1 MNLSSVDLNLLVAFD
16 ILIREQNLSYAAEK
30 LELTQPAMSKRLA
43 RLRSLFGDELLTRT
57 SKGMKPTARALE
69 LVEPIRIALKQIQVT
84 IDGCSEFKPELSL
97 RTFRVATTDLVVIT
111 LIPKLMQLIKKRSPN
126 TRLII
131 QNINRRHLVKA
142 LETGETDLAIT
153 ALPDAPPH
161 IQRQNLFTERY
172 VCLVS
177 KKHPTI
183 QTKLTLEDYLESS
196 HILVTYTVDLH
207 GKVDRVLEA
216 KGLKRKVVLS
226 LPYHLAVSFIVKE
239 TNLITTIAERIALA
253 SESKALRIFPL
264 PLDNI
269 EYQEQILWHCR
280 DDSDPAHLWLRE
292 LIIEV
297 SREIQI

>member
-16 ILIREQNLSYAAEK
+16 ILIREQNLSHAAEK
-30 LELTQPAMSKRLA
+30 LDLTQPAMSKRLA

-57 SKGMKPTARALE
+57 NKGMKPTARALE
-69 LVEPIRIALKQIQVT
+69 LVEPIRVALKQIQVT
-84 IDGCSEFKPELSL
+84 IDGCSEFKPELSS
-97 RTFRVATTDLVVIT
+97 RTFRIATTDLVVIT
-111 LIPKLMQLIKKRSPN
+111 LIPKLMQLMEKRSPDI
-126 TRLII
+126 RLII
-131 QNINRRHLVKA
+131 QNINRRHLVNA

-161 IQRQNLFTERY
+161 IKRQNLFTEKY

-183 QTKLTLEDYLESS
+183 RAKLTLKDYLESS

-207 GKVDRVLEA
+207 GKVDRFLSA
-216 KGLKRKVVLS
+216 KSLKRKVVLS
-226 LPYHLAVSFIVKE
+226 LPYHLAVPFIVAQ
-239 TNLITTIAERIALA
+239 THLITTIAEGIALA
-253 SESKALRIFPL
+253 NKWEGLQIFPL
-264 PLDNI
+264 PINTI

-292 LIIEV
+292 IIM
-297 SREIQI
+297 EIFQEI

>member
-16 ILIREQNLSYAAEK
+16 ILIREQNLSRAAEK

-97 RTFRVATTDLVVIT
+97 RTFRLATTDLVVIT

-131 QNINRRHLVKA
+131 QNINRRHLVNA
-142 LETGETDLAIT
+142 LETGEIDLAIT
-153 ALPDAPPH
+153 ALPDAPAH

-172 VCLVS
+172 V
-177 KKHPTI
+177 
-183 QTKLTLEDYLESS
+183 SS

-207 GKVDRVLEA
+207 GKIDRVLEA

-226 LPYHLAVSFIVKE
+226 LPYHLAVSFIVRE
-239 TNLITTIAERIALA
+239 THLITTIAERIALA
-253 SESKALRIFPL
+253 SQLKGLRMLPL
-264 PLDNI
+264 PLDDT

-297 SREIQI
+297 SRKIQI